1 MNYEDMI
8 TRVTRSLSASC
19 GLTDYVES
27 LILYKKEDTKSLIR
41 DLCSK
46 AEELGRKVNDLLF
59 YSGWDSRDLEKL
71 RNLTDMHWEALQ
83 ELYRAFGQDEY
94 NQYIIRLES
103 CVNSNEWRKIAK
115 ESLERFLNGF
125 SG

>member
-1 MNYEDMI
+1 MI